1 MKRIITT
8 SSTINQRTTTTIAYI
23 VTALMLSTAIIYF
36 IAASQD
42 YVELSQTVS
51 SSQNSIS
58 SSKDALADLIGTTN
72 EMIFFMIVGI
82 AYIPVGFWMAKRKNH
97 YSKAPY
103 IVAIIGSAALI
114 VFYIATRTINLPT
127 IGLQTD
133 VGSIDIAAKVLQSAI
148 IAGSLVVLGL
158 SKKLATINR

>member
-42 YVELSQTVS
+42 YVELSQAVS
-51 SSQNSIS
+51 SSQNSII

-72 EMIFFMIVGI
+72 EMIVGI
-82 AYIPVGFWMAKRKNH
+82 A
-97 YSKAPY
+97 
-103 IVAIIGSAALI
+103 
-114 VFYIATRTINLPT
+114 
-127 IGLQTD
+127 
-133 VGSIDIAAKVLQSAI
+133 
-148 IAGSLVVLGL
+148 
-158 SKKLATINR
+158 